1 MAAARRFIA
10 ELWQE
15 TSGRHGQK
23 KVRRHI
29 MNYHFKDPGSA
40 ITHLIAMGGA
50 IICAFPLILK
60 ATESQ
65 REAAVF
71 SMAVFIG
78 SMILLYGASSLYHS
92 LDIST
97 RMNLLFRRIDHAM
110 IFVLIA
116 GSYTPVCLLALPR
129 SYGLPLLALVWAIAI
144 IGIGLKIFI
153 IHCPHWVSSV
163 MYISMGWICVFVF
176 KPLIAALPAAAFGW
190 LLAGGIIYTLGGIL
204 YGLKL
209 PVFRKLPANF
219 GSHEIFHLF
228 VMGGSFCHFLFM
240 YLYLI

>member
-1 MAAARRFIA
+1 MTTR
-10 ELWQE
+10 L
-15 TSGRHGQK
+15 
-23 KVRRHI
+23 
-29 MNYHFKDPGSA
+29 KDPGSA

-50 IICAFPLILK
+50 IICAFPLLFK
-60 ATESQ
+60 AVKSHQ
-65 REAAVF
+65 EAAVF

-97 RMNLLFRRIDHAM
+97 RVNLLFRRIDHAM

-129 SYGLPLLALVWAIAI
+129 SSGIPLLFLVWGIAI
-144 IGIGLKIFI
+144 GGIGLKIFI
-153 IHCPHWVSSV
+153 INCPHWVSSL
-163 MYISMGWICVFVF
+163 MYIAMGWICVLVF
-176 KPLIAALPAAAFGW
+176 KPLLASLPAGAFGW
-190 LLAGGIIYTLGGIL
+190 LLSGGIVYTVGGIL

-209 PVFRKLPANF
+209 PVFQKLPKNF

-228 VMGGSFCHFLFM
+228 VMGGSFCHFIFM
-240 YLYLI
+240 YLYLL